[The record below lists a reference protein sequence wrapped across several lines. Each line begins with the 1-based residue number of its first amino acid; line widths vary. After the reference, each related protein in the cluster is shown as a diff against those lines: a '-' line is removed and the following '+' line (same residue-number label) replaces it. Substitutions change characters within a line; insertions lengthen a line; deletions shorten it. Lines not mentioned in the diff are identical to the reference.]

1 MTGKNWNTAAGEA
14 RLARDSLNGTEAEGT
29 ESDCSMSDDSEYL
42 HQQEQEDPAAGKHR
56 QEQQAQAVVNLDD
69 LDSEQQFIDKMY
81 GCSPDHW
88 NDVKQHDPDALF
100 ALRHFRGL
108 PRWALGGFLKAMKRS
123 TWMRQQ
129 HDYAEMAAL
138 AAAYEIR
145 GEASGLD
152 AMKFLQ
158 CGKRVTRRDGRR
170 YIAHCDQV
178 SMCKRC
184 NLHQRLNPAKD
195 EFLRRFHK
203 ARYWFGITVVAVSDP
218 ARAGVK
224 IRRGY
229 DNQGQPIDEY
239 VYKPD
244 DPESVAVIPRHG
256 LDAPEPAMAVFD
268 GAMRFC
274 HWLTNNGYFGGLHAI
289 PDMKITF
296 YPDDH
301 AESGIGHTANAHVHA
316 YGNTSQLVDQ
326 DFGESMWKGA
336 LTCLIKGGCGELHG
350 YPLILLIPA
359 PTVEALETAMN
370 YIIKPFKLVQMY
382 REGLEKGCPVRGLNY
397 EFHGLAWDIERLLP
411 GSWIEERYGNMNTRA
426 RHRYIGIPQLTAAQV
441 RIIRQKIRDDEAE
454 GWEIERYFL
463 FIRSR
468 VEARRKHAARELAQI
483 PKLLA

>member
-1 MTGKNWNTAAGEA
+1 MVDVSGNDPANTSSNQTSTGDKSTPP
-14 RLARDSLNGTEAEGT
+14 
-29 ESDCSMSDDSEYL
+29 DCSMSDDSEYL
-42 HQQEQEDPAAGKHR
+42 NQQHQPAAGKHP
-56 QEQQAQAVVNLDD
+56 QEHQPQAVVNLND
-69 LDSEQQFIDKMY
+69 LDCEQQYINQVY
-81 GCSPDHW
+81 GCPAHW

-123 TWMRQQ
+123 IWMRQQ

-138 AAAYEIR
+138 AAAYKSS
-145 GEASGLD
+145 GEGSGLD

-158 CGKRVTRRDGRR
+158 CGKRVFRRDGRS
-170 YIAHCDQV
+170 YTAHCDQV
-178 SMCKRC
+178 AICKRC

-195 EFLRRFHK
+195 EFLPRFHK
-203 ARYWFGITVVAVSDP
+203 ALYWFGITVVAISDP
-218 ARAGVK
+218 ALSGVK
-224 IRRGY
+224 IRRGF

-239 VYKPD
+239 VYKPH
-244 DPESVAVIPRHG
+244 DPESAPVLPRYC

-268 GAMRFC
+268 GAMRLC
-274 HWLTNNGYFGGLHAI
+274 HWLTNNGYFDGLHAI

-296 YPDDH
+296 YPDTD
-301 AESGIGHTANAHVHA
+301 AANGVGHTANAHVHA
-316 YGNTSQLVDQ
+316 YGNTSRLVDH
-326 DFGESMWKGA
+326 DFAERIWIGA
-336 LTCLIKGGCGELHG
+336 LTSFIKAGYGELHG
-350 YPLILLIPA
+350 YPLLLLIPA

-411 GSWIEERYGNMNTRA
+411 GAWREERFGNMNTRA
-426 RHRYIGIPQLTAAQV
+426 RHRYIGMPSLTSAQV
-441 RIIRQKIRDDEAE
+441 RTIRHRIRDEAAE

-468 VEARRKHAARELAQI
+468 VEARRKLAAHRLAHLPI
-483 PKLLA
+483 V